1 MEYEVNEDYFTRVSF
16 VYNLI
21 HYHVNDVYVYDDILS
36 YIYIYFILGN

>member
-21 HYHVNDVYVYDDILS
+21 HYHVNDVYVMMTYFLT
-36 YIYIYFILGN
+36 YIYFILGN